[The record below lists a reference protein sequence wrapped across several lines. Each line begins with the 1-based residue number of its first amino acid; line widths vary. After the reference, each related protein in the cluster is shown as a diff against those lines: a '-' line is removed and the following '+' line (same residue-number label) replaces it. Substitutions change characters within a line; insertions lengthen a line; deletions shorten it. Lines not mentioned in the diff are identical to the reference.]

1 MMGFSHATTG
11 VLVGVAVAAPLAA
24 AAGTPPTPMGL
35 LAWALLGAGSALVP
49 DLDHPSST
57 ATRSQGFVTG
67 LLSRGMRALSLAV
80 YRRTRTPADRSD
92 GEHRHLGHTPVFA
105 AAVGAVIGLLCH
117 LSWWGPSSPHGSLA
131 FLGLRALRKVAWR
144 GLRTALGSWPG
155 AALGALCVAALLP
168 DRVGQPPAR
177 VDRRRRRR
185 PRHDRP
191 LPRRR
196 AHLLGSSPR
205 LAVHRQRPPLGHA
218 RRAPVDAVSYRNLA
232 GMGGGGRVPHRIARR
247 RLRARRLTVLRPAAA
262 HVRTV
267 PAGGA
272 PGQPAKAA
280 SAAWRGQR
288 RAAAAR

>member
-57 ATRSQGFVTG
+57 ATRSQGLVTG

-117 LSWWGPSSPHGSLA
+117 LSWWATLVTAWFLA

-155 AALGALCVAALLP
+155 AALGALCVAALFLTAWDNHP
-168 DRVGQPPAR
+168 PGWIVGAVVALGMIVHSLGDALTSSGVPLAWPFT
-177 VDRRRRRR
+177 VNGRRWAMLGV
-185 PRHDRP
+185 PRWMRFRTGTWP
-191 LPRRR
+191 EWVVGAVSLT
-196 AHLLGSSPR
+196 GS
-205 LAVHRQRPPLGHA
+205 LAVGYALVA
-218 RRAPVDAVSYRNLA
+218 
-232 GMGGGGRVPHRIARR
+232 
-247 RLRARRLTVLRPAAA
+247 
-262 HVRTV
+262 
-267 PAGGA
+267 
-272 PGQPAKAA
+272 
-280 SAAWRGQR
+280 
-288 RAAAAR
+288 